1 MLTVFTL
8 SYAGDWLLPD
18 YLQERTQTVSML
30 SVSKEN
36 SKHSR
41 IFKSDQADGCF

>member
-1 MLTVFTL
+1 MFTL
-8 SYAGDWLLPD
+8 SYAGDWLLPE

-41 IFKSDQADGCF
+41 IFKSDQAGGCF